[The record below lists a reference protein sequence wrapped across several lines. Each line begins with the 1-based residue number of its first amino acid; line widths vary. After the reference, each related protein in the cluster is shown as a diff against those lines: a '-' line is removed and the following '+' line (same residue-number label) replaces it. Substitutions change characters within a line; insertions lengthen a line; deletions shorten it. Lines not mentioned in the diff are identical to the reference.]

1 MEGRDGASLF
11 LLPEEFPVGPNGVHA
26 DADGDGTEPQSVHVH
41 LLRNF
46 CCPTLWELLSISF
59 LQLPVKEGTLRAAG
73 IAEGSGVDSVQ
84 GKGRLWFER
93 LQCELDPLTHVAYC
107 CISHLDFPQSTQA
120 KASENT
126 LISKT
131 LLLTSA
137 PLKNALGSNQWLLE
151 ALDPQRAAP
160 GRDSL
165 LCPSRSPRHG
175 LNY

>member
-26 DADGDGTEPQSVHVH
+26 DADGDGTEPPSVHVH

-84 GKGRLWFER
+84 GKGRLWSSSCWEFIPHPAAPMSAPCLAGYKGCFER
-93 LQCELDPLTHVAYC
+93 LQCELDPLTHVA
-107 CISHLDFPQSTQA
+107 
-120 KASENT
+120 
-126 LISKT
+126 
-131 LLLTSA
+131 
-137 PLKNALGSNQWLLE
+137 
-151 ALDPQRAAP
+151 
-160 GRDSL
+160 
-165 LCPSRSPRHG
+165 
-175 LNY
+175 